1 MRHDS
6 LRDLTLAKTG
16 YAATSGDCVEVLR
29 HLPEG
34 CVDLVLG
41 SPPYEDARLYGELD
55 YQVRDEEWVEWMV
68 TFMRAA
74 VRATRGLVVMVVG
87 HGKTKDYRWSATPV
101 LLMADLHRKG
111 FVLRCPVI
119 YSRVGI
125 AGSGGPDYLRY
136 DYEFCVVAQNPKFAK
151 RTGEL
156 PWSNNLAGG
165 KPPKWAPGGEMSHRL
180 TSGKRVNA
188 FGGGTGQGGQR
199 RKSGKRQPN
208 GRPGDELLTKAE
220 AEAGGYRVPKIAN
233 PGIVLEETY
242 GAKQV
247 AGFLGGGNL
256 VHGTVGGG
264 CMGHGLAHEN
274 EAPYPLWI
282 AERHV
287 LAFCPPGGIVL
298 DPFVG
303 SGTTLQAAV
312 ENGRR
317 GFGID
322 LRPGQ
327 VELTHRRMATV
338 QPKMVIPD
346 DQLRTQRQAAKPE
359 APKAAKDQGR
369 AAGDHAP
376 GGQGGGLLFGQ

>member
-1 MRHDS
+1 MRYES
-6 LRDLTLAKTG
+6 FVGLSAAKAG
-16 YAATSGDCVEVLR
+16 YAAVAGDCVEVLR
-29 HLPEG
+29 SLPKG
-34 CVDLVLG
+34 SVDLVLG
-41 SPPYEDARLYGELD
+41 SPPYEDARLYGELG
-55 YQVRDEEWVEWMV
+55 YEVRGEEWVEWMV
-68 TFMRAA
+68 TFFRAA
-74 VRATRGLVVMVVG
+74 VRVTRGLVVMVVG
-87 HGKTKDYRWSATPV
+87 HGKTKDYRWSATPA

-111 FVLRCPVI
+111 FALRCPVI

-136 DYEFCVVAQNPKFAK
+136 DYEFCVVVQNKEFAK
-151 RTGEL
+151 STGEL

-188 FGGGTGQGGQR
+188 FGGGTGQGGER
-199 RKSGKRQPN
+199 RKGGERQPK
-208 GRPGDELLTKAE
+208 GRPGDELLTRSE
-220 AEAGGYRVPKIAN
+220 AEAAGYAAPRIAN
-233 PGIVLEETY
+233 PGIVLEESY
-242 GAKQV
+242 GARQV

-256 VHGTVGGG
+256 VHGNVGGG
-264 CMGHGLAHEN
+264 CMGHDLAHEN

-287 LAFCPPGGIVL
+287 LAFCPPGGVVI

-303 SGTTLQAAV
+303 SGTTMQAAV

-327 VELTHRRMATV
+327 VELTHARMKTV
-338 QPKMVIPD
+338 QPRLVIPD
-346 DQLRTQRQAAKPE
+346 DRAYEERRKA
-359 APKAAKDQGR
+359 KAAGKKAKR
-369 AAGDHAP
+369 TAAVDHPPA
-376 GGQGGGLLFGQ
+376 GEVGGLFDGR